1 MIDNKTTISLPNI
14 YWQNTQNKKIIPL
27 MINLLW
33 YEKNDMEVTV
43 DKIIQDCGF
52 TPQKGKGRTTEQFR
66 NLLKELQDEGVIL
79 SDVDF
84 LKIRLKTGI
93 QIKLKRLINDPKSDY
108 YVMVDYNQFN
118 ELMIN
123 KGRPDEKI
131 NILIVL
137 FNITREINMRKKQSY
152 FWCSIEGLVRLT
164 GMDDK
169 TINKCIK
176 KLKDLKILHYD
187 NIGNIN
193 KIVDGKNQ
201 TKVAI
206 NVYALT
212 SENLDK
218 GLKASEAKYKEEGCY
233 LPSAKNALNKAMDKW
248 DNKEEAVEVILEGF
262 DEKALNQPPKVEEVI
277 MSPQEIEYMEWLDQI
292 NETAQPR
299 VTHDISNFLD
309 D

>member
-1 MIDNKTTISLPNI
+1 MIDNKTTISLPNT

-33 YEKNDMEVTV
+33 YDKNDMEVTV
-43 DKIIQDCGF
+43 DKIIHDCGYK
-52 TPQKGKGRTTEQFR
+52 PQKGAGRTTEQFR

-93 QIKLKRLINDPKSDY
+93 QIKLKRLIENPKSDY

-118 ELMIN
+118 KLMIN
-123 KGRPDEKI
+123 ELKADEKI
-131 NILIVL
+131 NLLIVL
-137 FNITREINMRKKQSY
+137 FTITREINMRKKQGY

-164 GMDDK
+164 GLDNK

-193 KIVDGKNQ
+193 KMVDGKNQ

-206 NVYALT
+206 NVFALD
-212 SENLDK
+212 SKSLEK
-218 GLKASEAKYKEEGCY
+218 GLRASEYRY
-233 LPSAKNALNKAMDKW
+233 LEQGYYMPSKKNQMDK
-248 DNKEEAVEVILEGF
+248 VLE
-262 DEKALNQPPKVEEVI
+262 DWEDKPEVEEVAT
-277 MSPQEIEYMEWLDQI
+277 SPHEAEYEAWLQGMNAMEEREERGRI
-292 NETAQPR
+292 KVE
-299 VTHDISNFLD
+299 HDISDFIED
-309 D
+309 

>member
-1 MIDNKTTISLPNI
+1 MIDNKTTISLPNT

-33 YEKNDMEVTV
+33 YDKNDMEVTV
-43 DKIIQDCGF
+43 DKIIHDCGY

-79 SDVDF
+79 SDVNF

-93 QIKLKRLINDPKSDY
+93 QIKLKRLIENPKSDY

-118 ELMIN
+118 KLMIN
-123 KGRPDEKI
+123 EGRPDEKI

-164 GMDDK
+164 GLDNLVV
-169 TINKCIK
+169 NKCIK
-176 KLKDLKILHYD
+176 KLKELKILHYD

-206 NVYALT
+206 NVFALD
-212 SENLDK
+212 SKSLEK
-218 GLKASEAKYKEEGCY
+218 GLKASEYRY
-233 LPSAKNALNKAMDKW
+233 LEQGYYMPSKKNQMDK
-248 DNKEEAVEVILEGF
+248 VLE
-262 DEKALNQPPKVEEVI
+262 DWEDKSEVEEVVT
-277 MSPQEIEYMEWLDQI
+277 SPHEAEYDAWLQGMNAMEERGKI
-292 NETAQPR
+292 SNK
-299 VTHDISNFLD
+299 HDISDFIED
-309 D
+309 